1 MSSSDPRFGRR
12 RVYLMRHGHVDYFS
26 DKVLRAGDHT
36 IATLTP
42 KGQDQAAAAGA
53 ALSET
58 HLDLAISSGY
68 PRTMETLDI
77 VLAEREAPSPP
88 VEVDA
93 AFVEL
98 KGGTLKF
105 ASRADA
111 AAAMQAEFAA
121 AGEPGARM
129 FNGEAF
135 ADAQARSVAA
145 LEALLLGRI
154 WKHAL
159 IVAHEGVNRLILSWA
174 VGAGLSAASAFEQD
188 TACINVLDFDL
199 RADDDGQPVIARR
212 IVKAVN
218 ITPYNWLKHGMS
230 RTSLEAIFAA
240 D

>member
-1 MSSSDPRFGRR
+1 MSGADPRFGRR
-12 RVYLMRHGHVDYFS
+12 RLYLMRHGHVDYFS

-42 KGQDQAAAAGA
+42 KGQEQAAAAGA

-58 HLDLAISSGY
+58 HLDLALSSGY
-68 PRTMETLDI
+68 PRTVETLEI
-77 VLAEREAPSPP
+77 VLAERDAAAPP
-88 VEVDA
+88 VEVEP
-93 AFVEL
+93 AFAEL

-129 FNGEAF
+129 FNGEVF

-145 LEALLLGRI
+145 LESLLLGRI

-159 IVAHEGVNRLILSWA
+159 IVAHEGINRVILSWA
-174 VGAGLSAASAFEQD
+174 AGAGLSAASAFEQD

-199 RADDDGQPVIARR
+199 RADQDGQPMIARR

-218 ITPYNWLKHGMS
+218 ITPYNWMKYGMS